1 MIYVLLDVSFFT
13 YMKLRYMQCYIGMPK
28 KMALKVIYSLNEGGV
43 KIHILSMLTY
53 RQTHSK
59 QKKCRKE
66 KQKIQNEEQYKYK

>member
-1 MIYVLLDVSFFT
+1 MLHRHAKEDGIE
-13 YMKLRYMQCYIGMPK
+13 
-28 KMALKVIYSLNEGGV
+28 VIYSLNEGGV
-43 KIHILSMLTY
+43 KIHILSLLTY